1 MVDHLK
7 NTSPLIDPFDND
19 KQTYFSRLKTAYRS
33 ALEPTQQNIQWV
45 PEVFTYR
52 VKWPGREAAT
62 HLHLVSEVKNECSY
76 TSTPSYVFMA
86 WFLFKKGSVQF
97 MHFVCL
103 NSFNI
108 PENKN

>member
-1 MVDHLK
+1 MAIFLFATASRPAVQR
-7 NTSPLIDPFDND
+7 TQPLIQWIPG
-19 KQTYFSRLKTAYRS
+19 
-33 ALEPTQQNIQWV
+33 ALTPA
-45 PEVFTYR
+45 